1 MAIIKPTDVTPE
13 RPVILVLYGVAG
25 AGKTS
30 VATTAEN
37 PLLIDTDRGYDRAV
51 QRCEATLVAN
61 SWHDIE
67 AEMETMK
74 SYKTI
79 IVDTAKACLDDY
91 LATYA
96 VEQNYNLKTNSLK
109 RFGQMADDFKAFV
122 NRLRA
127 NGSDII
133 FICHDKETQDGD
145 VIRHAPDCTGQ
156 SKDLL
161 IRIADQVGYIFIQNG
176 HRTITFN
183 TLDNYVSKNVGCIPT
198 TEIPDFGT
206 PAFETFMGDIIRKVK
221 QAIASKSDA
230 QAAAQKQLHEAREAL
245 AAVKTD
251 KDVENVL
258 ALAGAL
264 PDLFKRPFFAEMKK
278 ALRYDETTKTF
289 HPLASADDEATE
301 AKPDNAAKLE
311 KSKAAAVAEQA
322 NAKADLFAG
331 ESEKKK
337 KTA

>member
-1 MAIIKPTDVTPE
+1 MAIIKRNDVTPE

-30 VATTAEN
+30 IATTAET
-37 PLLIDTDRGYDRAV
+37 PLLIDTDRGFDRAV

-67 AEMETMK
+67 AEQNTMK
-74 SYKTI
+74 NYKTI

-96 VEQNYNLKTNSLK
+96 VEQNYKLKTNSLK

-133 FICHDKETQDGD
+133 FICHDKEMQDGD

-183 TLDNYVSKNVGCIPT
+183 TLDNYVSKNVGGIPT
-198 TEIPDFGT
+198 TEIPDYGT
-206 PAFETFMGDIIRKVK
+206 PAFETFMADIIKQVK
-221 QAIASKSDA
+221 QSIANKSDA
-230 QAAAQKQLHEAREAL
+230 QAAAQRQLHEARETL
-245 AAVKTD
+245 ANVATD
-251 KDVENVL
+251 KDVENLL

-264 PDLFKRPFFAEMKK
+264 PDLFKRSFFAEMKK
-278 ALRYDETTKTF
+278 QLDYDETTKTF
-289 HPLASADDEATE
+289 HPRPATPAASSATS
-301 AKPDNAAKLE
+301 P
-311 KSKAAAVAEQA
+311 
-322 NAKADLFAG
+322 AG
-331 ESEKKK
+331 K
-337 KTA
+337 